1 MINLVFDDKGECLDD
16 YLRKKTQLP
25 THLLHLAPAV
35 VHQSRPEHA
44 LLQET
49 GLPNKFL
56 DEEEEVA
63 RADLVCA
70 VLEEKLS
77 ALVDERKSFLVAVG
91 HEQLDMPEHSL

>member
-1 MINLVFDDKGECLDD
+1 MVFDEESDCLNE
-16 YLRKKTQLP
+16 YLRKKTQLT
-25 THLLHLAPAV
+25 THLLHLASSVA
-35 VHQSRPEHA
+35 HQSRPEHA

-49 GLPNKFL
+49 VLSNKFL
-56 DEEEEVA
+56 DEKEEVA
-63 RADLVCA
+63 RADLVCT